1 MQHHTKRLALFAG
14 AFIALAACRHTP
26 PPTAGNT
33 PDGRY
38 VSAGYAQRA
47 QGYDW
52 VMVTVS
58 SQAGNRI
65 AGLTATARGGV
76 TVRSEVA
83 MSVLDRGRLH
93 ISSLSV
99 GIAERLVEEMTRYA
113 SERKQ
118 FGKPIIEHQLV
129 MAMVADSYAEAAAGF
144 DDATPS

>member
-1 MQHHTKRLALFAG
+1 MQHHTKRLAQFAG

-65 AGLTATARGGV
+65 AIDINARSDIKKPTCRFSGEAVKTAENRYEINSNGSKLMFV
-76 TVRSEVA
+76 FKPN
-83 MSVLDRGRLH
+83 
-93 ISSLSV
+93 SLSIDSADPV
-99 GIAERLVEEMTRYA
+99 MLHYYCSGGA
-113 SERKQ
+113 S
-118 FGKPIIEHQLV
+118 L
-129 MAMVADSYAEAAAGF
+129 ADVYHKL
-144 DDATPS
+144 

>member
-65 AGLTATARGGV
+65 NSPCPTLSATAS
-76 TVRSEVA
+76 T
-83 MSVLDRGRLH
+83 
-93 ISSLSV
+93 
-99 GIAERLVEEMTRYA
+99 
-113 SERKQ
+113 
-118 FGKPIIEHQLV
+118 
-129 MAMVADSYAEAAAGF
+129 AAPPAWWLW
-144 DDATPS
+144 PV